1 MDLLFNDYIVY
12 FVYIVGR
19 GILGAPNCVF
29 LRRVWEA
36 APYAKIEANRGAAMN
51 YKLTIQYD
59 GSRYDGWQKQG
70 NTDNTVQGRLEG
82 VLSRLAGEPVEIHG
96 AGRTD
101 AGVHAEG
108 QVASVKLPGSRPA
121 AEVMDYLNRYL
132 PEDIAVVG
140 AEEADD
146 RFHARLSAKGKVYRY
161 SIRLGGTPDVFRRKY
176 QYRVEE
182 PLDTDAMDRAA
193 ALLCG
198 THDFRAF
205 CANKRYKKSTVR
217 TVHAIDIAVC
227 GADMTITY
235 HGDGF
240 LYNMVRILTG
250 TLIEVG
256 QGLRKPEE
264 MTDILSSLDRAN
276 AGKTAPAQG
285 LTLVKVEY

>member
-1 MDLLFNDYIVY
+1 
-12 FVYIVGR
+12 
-19 GILGAPNCVF
+19 
-29 LRRVWEA
+29 
-36 APYAKIEANRGAAMN
+36 MN

-70 NTDNTVQGRLEG
+70 NTDNTIQGKLEA
-82 VLSRLAGEPVEIHG
+82 VLSRLAGEPVEVHG

-108 QVASVKLPGSRPA
+108 QVASVKLPGNRPG
-121 AEVMDYLNRYL
+121 AEVKVYLNRYL
-132 PEDIAVVG
+132 PEDIAVIA

-161 SIRLGGTPDVFRRKY
+161 DIRLGDTPDVFRRKY

-182 PLDTDAMDRAA
+182 SLDAA
-193 ALLCG
+193 AMEKAAEKLCG

-217 TVHAIDIAVC
+217 TVHAIDIAVD

-264 MTDILSSLDRAN
+264 MEAVLASLDRMQ

>member
-1 MDLLFNDYIVY
+1 
-12 FVYIVGR
+12 
-19 GILGAPNCVF
+19 
-29 LRRVWEA
+29 
-36 APYAKIEANRGAAMN
+36 MN

-70 NTDNTVQGRLEG
+70 NTDNTIQGKLET
-82 VLSRLAGEPVEIHG
+82 VLSRLAGEPVELHG

-108 QVASVKLPGSRPA
+108 QVASVKLPGARTA
-121 AEVMDYLNRYL
+121 AEVMAYLNQYL
-132 PEDIAVVG
+132 PEDIAVIA
-140 AEEADD
+140 AEEAED

-161 SIRLGGTPDVFRRKY
+161 AIRMGNTPDVFRRKY

-182 PLDTDAMDRAA
+182 PLDVDAIRQAA
-193 ALLCG
+193 ALLTG
-198 THDFRAF
+198 THDYRAF

-217 TVHAIDIAVC
+217 TVQSIDIEMN
-227 GADMTITY
+227 GQDMTITY

-256 QGLRKPEE
+256 QGLRRPEE
-264 MTDILSSLDRAN
+264 MAAILASLDRTQ

>member
-1 MDLLFNDYIVY
+1 
-12 FVYIVGR
+12 
-19 GILGAPNCVF
+19 
-29 LRRVWEA
+29 
-36 APYAKIEANRGAAMN
+36 MN

-70 NTDNTVQGRLEG
+70 NTDNTIQGKLEG
-82 VLSRLAGEPVEIHG
+82 VLSRLAGEPVEVHG

-108 QVASVKLPGSRPA
+108 QVASVKLPDNRPA
-121 AEVMDYLNRYL
+121 AEVKAYLNQYL
-132 PEDIAVVG
+132 PEDIAVV
-140 AEEADD
+140 AAAEADD

-161 SIRLGGTPDVFRRKY
+161 AIRMGDTPDVFRRKY

-182 PLDTDAMDRAA
+182 PLDVDAMRQAA
-193 ALLCG
+193 QHLCG

-217 TVHAIDIAVC
+217 TVHAIEIAAN
-227 GADMTITY
+227 GQNLDMTY
-235 HGDGF
+235 RGDGF

-250 TLIEVG
+250 TLLEVG

-264 MTDILSSLDRAN
+264 MERILTSLDRMQ

>member
-1 MDLLFNDYIVY
+1 MS
-12 FVYIVGR
+12 
-19 GILGAPNCVF
+19 
-29 LRRVWEA
+29 
-36 APYAKIEANRGAAMN
+36 KN

-70 NTDNTVQGRLEG
+70 NTDNTVQGRLEA
-82 VLSRLAGEPVEIHG
+82 VLSHLAGESVEVHG

-108 QVASVKLPGSRPA
+108 QTANVRLSGNYPA

-132 PEDIAVVG
+132 PEDIAIIG

-146 RFHARLSAKGKVYRY
+146 RFHARLNAVGKIYRY
-161 SIRLGGTPDVFRRKY
+161 DIRLGGVPDVFRRKY

-182 PLDTDAMDRAA
+182 LLDIEAMKQAA
-193 ALLCG
+193 EKLCG

-217 TVHAIDIAVC
+217 TIHAIEIAQN
-227 GADMTITY
+227 GADLSLTF

-250 TLIEVG
+250 TLLEVG

-264 MTDILSSLDRAN
+264 MTDILDSLDRAN